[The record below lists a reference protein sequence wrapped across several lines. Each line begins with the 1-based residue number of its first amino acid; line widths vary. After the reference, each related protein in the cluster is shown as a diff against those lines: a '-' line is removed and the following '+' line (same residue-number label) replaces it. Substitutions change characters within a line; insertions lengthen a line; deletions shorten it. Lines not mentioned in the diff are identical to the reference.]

1 MRSFLAALA
10 CGALLAVASACGTA
24 ATPVTSEAQGSATA
38 DSGPATTGGPRADT
52 GTTEAGHGGTTT
64 TSASGASTTTSPGGA
79 STTTTGSGS
88 NGGGGGGGGS
98 ISDADFQAKALALCK
113 SFSDK
118 ASNLFSGDT
127 ATQADI
133 DGAVSVL
140 RDFETQLKAI
150 GIPAGK
156 QQQAAAFYTALDN
169 FINALAKDA
178 PQLVGTNAPPSS
190 VEKEIEDLGNQFNT
204 AADAFGL
211 QACGGGD
218 SSTQATG

>member
-1 MRSFLAALA
+1 MRPFLSAVVVGA
-10 CGALLAVASACGTA
+10 CLAVMAACA
-24 ATPVTSEAQGSATA
+24 KSDPPVVSEAQGSVVPTEGAETTGA
-38 DSGPATTGGPRADT
+38 PSAGAATTERGGD
-52 GTTEAGHGGTTT
+52 GTTT
-64 TSASGASTTTSPGGA
+64 SSSGSSSTTSTSSASSTTTS
-79 STTTTGSGS
+79 SGS
-88 NGGGGGGGGS
+88 NGGGSTGGGS
-98 ISDADFQAKALALCK
+98 ISQADFQAKALALCK

-118 ASNLFSGDT
+118 ASTLFSGDT

-156 QQQAAAFYTALDN
+156 EQQAAAFYTAFDN
-169 FINALAKDA
+169 FLAVFAKDA
-178 PQLVGTNAPPSS
+178 PSLVGNNTPPSS

-211 QACGGGD
+211 QACG
-218 SSTQATG
+218 SSGSSGSSG